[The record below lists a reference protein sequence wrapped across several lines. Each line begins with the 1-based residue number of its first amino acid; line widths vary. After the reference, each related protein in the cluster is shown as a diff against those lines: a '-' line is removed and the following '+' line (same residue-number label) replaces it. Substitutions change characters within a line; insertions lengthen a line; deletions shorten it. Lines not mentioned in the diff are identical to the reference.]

1 MIGFNWTASRLARLR
16 SAVRAYNATL
26 TRRVRELA
34 DMGMGHLASALPE
47 RVTVAGIME
56 RVNDVNDF
64 RRIVGYRNDARRG
77 RTSELTRILRSVN
90 PSALDVVSDSLTGAP
105 TTRYAQREEGLNRR
119 AIARAARRAAEQ
131 MASTLYEGD
140 VPRDLDAMTPVER
153 ATAMAD
159 TDMMPPDE
167 GEPDDT
173 LTDVDAD
180 TLTRWRQEDA
190 QRKRSQVQ
198 PISMFYVY
206 LRTWENPLNKHQL
219 FDGYQRMIDALTWL
233 ATKRPDVLNKMF
245 NSGRDEIDPDY
256 ITESGGL
263 TNPYIHIPFE
273 TRHNRAVRY
282 VVDIAVHAGM
292 DTGVDLNERIILRDP
307 VYFD

>member
-1 MIGFNWTASRLARLR
+1 MVGFNWTASRLARLR
-16 SAVRAYNATL
+16 SAVRSYNAAI
-26 TRRVRELA
+26 TRRARELV
-34 DMGMGHLASALPE
+34 DMGLEHLVSALPE
-47 RVTVAGIME
+47 RATVQGIME

-77 RTSELTRILRSVN
+77 RTSVLTRILRGVN
-90 PSALDVVSDSLTGAP
+90 PKALDVVPDALTGAP
-105 TTRYAQREEGLNRR
+105 TTRYAQREDRLNRR

-167 GEPDDT
+167 GEPDDS
-173 LTDVDAD
+173 LTDVDAE

-219 FDGYQRMIDALTWL
+219 FDGYQEMIDALSWL
-233 ATKRPDVLNKMF
+233 AAKRPDVLNKMF

-282 VVDIAVHAGM
+282 VADVARSAGW
-292 DTGVDLNERIILRDP
+292 EA
-307 VYFD
+307 

>member
-1 MIGFNWTASRLARLR
+1 MLGFNWTASRLARLR
-16 SAVRAYNATL
+16 STVRSYNAAI

-34 DMGMGHLASALPE
+34 EMGMENLASALPE
-47 RVTVAGIME
+47 RVTVQGIME
-56 RVNDVNDF
+56 RINDVNDF

-77 RTSELTRILRSVN
+77 RTSELTRILRSVD
-90 PSALDVVSDSLTGAP
+90 PSALDVVPDSLTGAP

-167 GEPDDT
+167 GEPDESYN
-173 LTDVDAD
+173 DVEAD

-190 QRKRSQVQ
+190 KRKRSQVQ

-245 NSGRDEIDPDY
+245 NSGCDEIDPDY
-256 ITESGGL
+256 ITDSGGL

-282 VVDIAVHAGM
+282 VVGVARSAGW
-292 DTGVDLNERIILRDP
+292 EE
-307 VYFD
+307 

>member
-1 MIGFNWTASRLARLR
+1 MVGFNWTASRLARLR
-16 SAVRAYNATL
+16 SAVRSYNAAI
-26 TRRVRELA
+26 TRRAKELA
-34 DMGMGHLASALPE
+34 DMGMENLVSALPE
-47 RVTVAGIME
+47 RATVQGIME

-64 RRIVGYRNDARRG
+64 RRIVGYRNDAIRG

-90 PSALDVVSDSLTGAP
+90 PNALDIVPDALTDAP
-105 TTRYAQREEGLNRR
+105 TTRYAQREERLNRR

-140 VPRDLDAMTPVER
+140 TALDLDAMTPVER

-173 LTDVDAD
+173 LTDVDRE

-198 PISMFYVY
+198 PISMFYTY
-206 LRTWENPLNKHQL
+206 MRTWENPLNRHRL
-219 FDGYQRMIDALTWL
+219 FDGYQGMIDALSWL
-233 ATKRPDVLNKMF
+233 AARRPDVLNKMF

-256 ITESGGL
+256 ITDSGGL

-282 VVDIAVHAGM
+282 VVDIATFAGM
-292 DTGVDLNERIILRDP
+292 DTGVDLNDRITIRDP
-307 VYFD
+307 MYLD

>member
-1 MIGFNWTASRLARLR
+1 MLGFNWTASRLARLR
-16 SAVRAYNATL
+16 SAVRSYNAAL

-47 RVTVAGIME
+47 RVTVQGIME

-77 RTSELTRILRSVN
+77 RTSELTRILRSVD
-90 PSALDVVSDSLTGAP
+90 PSALDVVPDKLTGAQ

-140 VPRDLDAMTPVER
+140 LPRDLDAMTPVER

-167 GEPDDT
+167 GEPDDA

-292 DTGVDLNERIILRDP
+292 DTVSI
-307 VYFD
+307 